1 MDEFLTSSASCLF
14 NLCFS
19 ICFLQR
25 WANVRTES
33 TGSFFLQM
41 QMTIRRS
48 VKKKKKCH
56 LVANPDVC
64 NNNILI
70 IYK

>member
-1 MDEFLTSSASCLF
+1 MNEFLTSSASFLF

-25 WANVRTES
+25 WANVHTES
-33 TGSFFLQM
+33 TESFFF
-41 QMTIRRS
+41 TNDDPAFRR
-48 VKKKKKCH
+48 KKKRKKCH

-64 NNNILI
+64 NNNNKFNNL
-70 IYK
+70 